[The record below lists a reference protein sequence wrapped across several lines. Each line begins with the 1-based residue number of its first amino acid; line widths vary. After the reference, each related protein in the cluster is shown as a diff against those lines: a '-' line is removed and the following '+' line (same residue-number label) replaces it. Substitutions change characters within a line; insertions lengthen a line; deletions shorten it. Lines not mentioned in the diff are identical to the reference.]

1 LSLVGRRRKLLSYLK
16 SKDSKKYEDVLERLS
31 LRK

>member
-1 LSLVGRRRKLLSYLK
+1 MVAKRRKLLNYLK
-16 SKDSKKYEDVLERLS
+16 KKNSERYTNLISKLE

>member
-1 LSLVGRRRKLLSYLK
+1 MMVAKRRKLLAYLK
-16 SKDSKKYEDVLERLS
+16 RKDSKKYEEVIEKLD

>member
-1 LSLVGRRRKLLSYLK
+1 MVAKRRKLLVYLK
-16 SKDSKKYEDVLERLS
+16 RKDSKKYEDVITKLE

>member
-1 LSLVGRRRKLLSYLK
+1 MVAKRRKLLNYLK
-16 SKDSKKYEDVLERLS
+16 KTNNEKYDEILSKLE